1 MNNQD
6 LKNKLLEVIS
16 KELKIERNNISLS
29 NSANDFKEWDSLLN
43 VRLTLQLEKEFNI
56 TISFSETVLIDNIN
70 DLFELIKNKTLDKNL
85 K

>member
-6 LKNKLLEVIS
+6 LKNKLLEIIS

-29 NSANDFKEWDSLLN
+29 NSANDFKEWDSLSN

>member
-6 LKNKLLEVIS
+6 LKNKLLEAIS

-29 NSANDFKEWDSLLN
+29 NSANDFKEWDSLSN

>member
-29 NSANDFKEWDSLLN
+29 NSANDFKEWDSLSN

>member
-6 LKNKLLEVIS
+6 LKNKLLEAIS

-29 NSANDFKEWDSLLN
+29 NSANDFKEWDSLSN
-43 VRLTLQLEKEFNI
+43 VRLTLKLEKEFNI
-56 TISFSETVLIDNIN
+56 TISYSETAMMDDIN
-70 DLFELIKNKTLDKNL
+70 DLFQLIKNKTLDKNP

>member
-6 LKNKLLEVIS
+6 LKNKLLEIIS

-29 NSANDFKEWDSLLN
+29 NSANDFKEWDSLSN

-56 TISFSETVLIDNIN
+56 TLSYSETAMMNNIN
-70 DLFELIKNKTLDKNL
+70 DLYELIKDKRLDKNL

>member
-29 NSANDFKEWDSLLN
+29 NSANDFKEWDSLSN

-70 DLFELIKNKTLDKNL
+70 NLFELIKNKTLDKNL

>member
-6 LKNKLLEVIS
+6 LKNKLIETIS
-16 KELKIERNNISLS
+16 KELKIERNSISLG
-29 NSANDFKEWDSLLN
+29 NSANDFKEWDSLSN

>member
-6 LKNKLLEVIS
+6 LKNRLLEIIS
-16 KELKIERNNISLS
+16 KELKIERNNIFLDS
-29 NSANDFKEWDSLLN
+29 SANNFTEWDSLSN
-43 VRLTLQLEKEFNI
+43 VRLTLKLEKEFNI

>member
-29 NSANDFKEWDSLLN
+29 NSANDFKEWDSLSN
-43 VRLTLQLEKEFNI
+43 VRLTLKLEKEFNI
-56 TISFSETVLIDNIN
+56 TISYSETAMMDDIN
-70 DLFELIKNKTLDKNL
+70 DLFQLIKNKTLDKNP

>member
-16 KELKIERNNISLS
+16 KELKIKRNNISLS
-29 NSANDFKEWDSLLN
+29 NSANDFKEWDSLSN

>member
-29 NSANDFKEWDSLLN
+29 DSANDFKEWDSLSN

>member
-1 MNNQD
+1 MNHHD
-6 LKNKLLEVIS
+6 LTNKLLKVIS
-16 KELKIERNNISLS
+16 KELNIERNNISLS
-29 NSANDFKEWDSLLN
+29 NSANDFKEWDSLSN

-56 TISFSETVLIDNIN
+56 TLSYSETAMMNDIN